1 MGNYDI
7 YFLMKAE
14 DVPAYIRCK
23 LPSFFSDSADL
34 ICDEIGDGNLNYV
47 FRVKDTISGKTL
59 IVKQAAEELRIS
71 KELKLSTDRG
81 RIEAKILALQGELVP
96 GFVPEVYLYDPV
108 MCAMAMEEMIGH
120 EMMRT
125 ALMDHKIFPKFADQI
140 YTFLVNTLLL
150 TSDIVMDHKK
160 KEELVREFINP
171 DLCDLT
177 HHLVYSEPYLNYNY
191 RNNVFAP
198 NAEFVE
204 KEIYEDTCLRLAA
217 AKLKFQFMNDAQ
229 SLIHGD
235 LHTGSIFI
243 NEDHIYVFDP
253 EFAFYGPMSYDIG
266 NVLANLFFA
275 WCNGD
280 ALITDPDDR
289 NAFCGWIIDA
299 IADTVDLFI
308 KKFKISFLANVTDP
322 MAETPGFIEFYLDR
336 VLTQSAGAAG
346 IEIIRRTIGMANV
359 KDITSIED
367 AAKRTRAE
375 RILITFAKDCI
386 MNRSAFVSGS
396 AYKEAI
402 NKAVR
407 QF

>member
-14 DVPAYIRCK
+14 DVPDYIRYK
-23 LPSFFSDSADL
+23 LPSFFSNTSDL
-34 ICDEIGDGNLNYV
+34 VCEEIGDGNLNYV
-47 FRVKDTISGKTL
+47 FRVKDKESGKTL

-81 RIEAKILALQGELVP
+81 RIEAKILGLQNKLVP
-96 GFVPEVYLYDPV
+96 GFVPEIYLYDSI
-108 MCAMAMEEMIGH
+108 MCTMVMEEMVNH

-125 ALMDHKIFPKFADQI
+125 ALMNHKTFPKFADQI
-140 YTFLVNTLLL
+140 STFLVNTLLL
-150 TSDIVMDHKK
+150 TSDIVMDHKE
-160 KEELVREFINP
+160 KETLVGEFINP

-177 HHLVYSEPYLNYNY
+177 HHLVYSEPYLNYNH
-191 RNNVFAP
+191 RNNVFPMNTA
-198 NAEFVE
+198 FV
-204 KEIYEDTCLRLAA
+204 KREIYDDTKLHLEV

-229 SLIHGD
+229 ALIHGD

-243 NEDHIYVFDP
+243 NEEHIYVFDP

-280 ALITDPDDR
+280 ASIEDKNKKLT
-289 NAFCGWIIDA
+289 FCTWVIDT
-299 IADTVDLFI
+299 ISDTLDLFI
-308 KKFKISFLANVTDP
+308 QKFKKSFLVNAKDP
-322 MAETPGFIEFYLDR
+322 MAKTDGFMDYYLNQ
-336 VLTQSAGAAG
+336 VLLQTAGVTG

-367 AAKRTRAE
+367 ENKRSRAE
-375 RILITFAKDCI
+375 RILLTFAKDCI
-386 MNRSAFVSGS
+386 MNRSLFLTGND
-396 AYKEAI
+396 YKKAI
-402 NKAVR
+402 YKAIE
-407 QF
+407 QY